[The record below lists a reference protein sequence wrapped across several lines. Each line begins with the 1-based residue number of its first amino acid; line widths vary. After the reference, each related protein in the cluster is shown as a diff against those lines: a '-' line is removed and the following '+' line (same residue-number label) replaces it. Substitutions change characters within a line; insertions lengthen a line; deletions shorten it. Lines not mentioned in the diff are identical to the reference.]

1 MNRTT
6 VLLLAALCSVA
17 TGAAGAAPS
26 SRISESAEPAAD
38 DGQQPTYRSTALRNP
53 FEPASNVEPTLAQAA
68 KPDMR
73 RAKEPLEHYALAQLR
88 LVGTLSGRGV
98 AHALLRDPSGE
109 VHLVSVGGHV
119 GTDHGRVES
128 VQDDAVTL
136 VETVQ
141 DGAGGWV
148 RRRRSLL
155 LSHAEEPRQPIAGK
169 AAKSPQPHQED

>member
-6 VLLLAALCSVA
+6 VLLLGTLCNA
-17 TGAAGAAPS
+17 AAGAAPS
-26 SRISESAEPAAD
+26 SQISESAEPSAD
-38 DGQQPTYRSTALRNP
+38 DGQRPAYRSTALRNP
-53 FEPASNVEPTLAQAA
+53 FEPASNVESTLAQAA
-68 KPDMR
+68 KPDMH

-98 AHALLRDPSGE
+98 AHALVRDPSGE
-109 VHLVSVGGHV
+109 VHLVSVGGHL

-128 VQDDAVTL
+128 VQDDAVAL

-148 RRRRSLL
+148 RRQRSLL
-155 LSHAEEPRQPIAGK
+155 LSHAEEPRQSIAGK